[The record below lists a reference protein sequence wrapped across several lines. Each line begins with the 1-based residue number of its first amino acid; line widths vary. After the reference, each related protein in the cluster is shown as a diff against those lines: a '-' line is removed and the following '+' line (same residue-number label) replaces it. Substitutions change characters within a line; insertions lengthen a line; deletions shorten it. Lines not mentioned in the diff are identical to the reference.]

1 MIMSTITYNKQ
12 ITQNE
17 SQDKLYIKIKD
28 KTVIYYSVTKDLTD
42 DQLED
47 MMIESSPFGY
57 TETYI

>member
-1 MIMSTITYNKQ
+1 MSTITLNKQ
-12 ITQNE
+12 NTQPI
-17 SQDKLYIKIKD
+17 SQDKLYIKIKE

-47 MMIESSPFGY
+47 MMVQSAPFGY